1 MNVNSLIVSL
11 KNVFDNVNM
20 VVVDDKL
27 TNDNINFLT
36 NNFDGLTPSDKEDIK
51 DTLAMNFIRYY
62 MDKENNIKYIVYVD
76 DMNHGYGTVDTKET
90 FSDGSFCYNIIIP
103 YSLHRINKLYDVK
116 REYTLELLYKVVLSS
131 LNYMISTTNT
141 FSLMTE
147 TKQFLFPSVYI
158 LLTEYLMDIYLKDYH
173 SYPYSDESLA
183 DIIARNPSSVS
194 MLNEFL
200 FCKEEM
206 IHVIRFLKET
216 YRKFGFYVYKDLLCN
231 DGLRLMYDLK
241 KENSNE

>member
-62 MDKENNIKYIVYVD
+62 IDKENNIKYIVYVD

-90 FSDGSFCYNIIIP
+90 FSD
-103 YSLHRINKLYDVK
+103 
-116 REYTLELLYKVVLSS
+116 
-131 LNYMISTTNT
+131 
-141 FSLMTE
+141 
-147 TKQFLFPSVYI
+147 
-158 LLTEYLMDIYLKDYH
+158 
-173 SYPYSDESLA
+173 
-183 DIIARNPSSVS
+183 
-194 MLNEFL
+194 
-200 FCKEEM
+200 
-206 IHVIRFLKET
+206 
-216 YRKFGFYVYKDLLCN
+216 
-231 DGLRLMYDLK
+231 
-241 KENSNE
+241 